1 MKKVKMR
8 SVTTAAVLLVLTAG
22 CASVPGPRG
31 AAPSPAHNI
40 EARLLEANS
49 ALDAVNEQ
57 STAFYTQL
65 GQTRQK
71 VKEFCSLPG
80 WGEFEQILLEFP
92 ALRDP
97 DNDNELTSE
106 MESRLAAWGRK
117 WKVSW
122 QDRLINYLQLVDTCT
137 ILEAKRLA
145 VHERMLAVQ
154 AKFLAVV
161 MLESYAG
168 REKEAKDIY
177 SVVEMLDN
185 AGVELNSYQPNDL
198 GLFRA
203 T

>member
-8 SVTTAAVLLVLTAG
+8 SVTAAAVLLVLTAG

-31 AAPSPAHNI
+31 PAQSPAHNI
-40 EARLLEANS
+40 EARLVEANN

-80 WGEFEQILLEFP
+80 WVEFEQILLEFP

-97 DNDNELTSE
+97 DNDNELTPE

-145 VHERMLAVQ
+145 VRERMLAVQ

-168 REKEAKDIY
+168 REKEAKEIY

-185 AGVELNSYQPNDL
+185 AGVELNSYQPDDL

-203 T
+203 A